1 MKGVISIIYR
11 IKRCFLNVKL
21 WLMNCAVMTVFYIN
35 IMTCY
40 GAEYVYKD
48 VVYLHDYLILSD
60 FWGVIKK
67 GLGNWF
73 FDMTSW
79 ILNGCYD
86 AYESMSKFNILEDA
100 NIKSLL
106 NNLDQLVYAVFFVI
120 FVIAIICKLLKVE
133 NPIKVMGNAFACLTA
148 VVLFSTLMSMGTNLK
163 NATMKDIDSIVN
175 AGDYEISDTIYAQN
189 TVDVLKSL
197 KAGEIVN
204 LRAGDMPYFD
214 TDEVVKKA
222 YLIDRPRIDETSGE
236 VVYED
241 LGDGFLGVGEV
252 RYYRYNTDFWTVNC
266 TVIASIIVYILAML
280 KHVFLLVDWFLIN
293 VFGKFALGRGF
304 FGVDNIGK
312 VGKSMANNLVA
323 QIVLYSMMSLFSIYM
338 SATMVNSEIHWIF
351 KVLLIWGYGMTVFV
365 GSSFITKGLGIE
377 DNFGKV
383 AGAMFAT
390 QKMGRSMNRHAK
402 QLGHALSNAG
412 ESAGKV
418 FDKIG
423 EKSYDKISQ
432 DYQDK
437 MDKAMQGDEFKDAMH
452 EGKTEDD
459 IQQAREKM
467 QEQDYQ
473 KDINEQAKKELYG
486 DDYKLQEQ
494 KDKLQQA
501 KENEQLTEQAKKE
514 LYGDDYKLQEQKDK
528 LVQGEEKA
536 KLTDQAKKELYG
548 DDYKLQEEKQ
558 KLVQADEHAQ
568 VTDQAKTELY
578 GDDYKYQ
585 EVKQDVIDGEQRAE
599 YVEQAKVELHGG
611 DYKEKQMRS
620 QIEDSLDRQEMKEQ
634 IVSERELAK
643 AQQQGSK
650 SAEPLGYEEVDVE
663 QLSGLLDKLKNGGL

>member
-1 MKGVISIIYR
+1 
-11 IKRCFLNVKL
+11 
-21 WLMNCAVMTVFYIN
+21 
-35 IMTCY
+35 
-40 GAEYVYKD
+40 
-48 VVYLHDYLILSD
+48 
-60 FWGVIKK
+60 
-67 GLGNWF
+67 
-73 FDMTSW
+73 
-79 ILNGCYD
+79 
-86 AYESMSKFNILEDA
+86 
-100 NIKSLL
+100 
-106 NNLDQLVYAVFFVI
+106 
-120 FVIAIICKLLKVE
+120 
-133 NPIKVMGNAFACLTA
+133 
-148 VVLFSTLMSMGTNLK
+148 
-163 NATMKDIDSIVN
+163 
-175 AGDYEISDTIYAQN
+175 
-189 TVDVLKSL
+189 
-197 KAGEIVN
+197 
-204 LRAGDMPYFD
+204 MPYFD
-214 TDEVVKKA
+214 ANEVVKKA

-236 VVYED
+236 IVYEP
-241 LGDGFLGVGEV
+241 LGDGFFGVGEV

-402 QLGHALSNAG
+402 QLGHAFSNAG
-412 ESAGKV
+412 ESAGKA

-514 LYGDDYKLQEQKDK
+514 LYGDDYKLQE
-528 LVQGEEKA
+528 
-536 KLTDQAKKELYG
+536 
-548 DDYKLQEEKQ
+548 EKQ

-599 YVEQAKVELHGG
+599 YVDQAKMELHGA

>member
-1 MKGVISIIYR
+1 
-11 IKRCFLNVKL
+11 
-21 WLMNCAVMTVFYIN
+21 
-35 IMTCY
+35 
-40 GAEYVYKD
+40 
-48 VVYLHDYLILSD
+48 
-60 FWGVIKK
+60 
-67 GLGNWF
+67 
-73 FDMTSW
+73 
-79 ILNGCYD
+79 
-86 AYESMSKFNILEDA
+86 
-100 NIKSLL
+100 
-106 NNLDQLVYAVFFVI
+106 
-120 FVIAIICKLLKVE
+120 
-133 NPIKVMGNAFACLTA
+133 
-148 VVLFSTLMSMGTNLK
+148 MSMGTNLK
-163 NATMKDIDSIVN
+163 NATMKDIDSIIN

-214 TDEVVKKA
+214 ANEVVKKA

-236 VVYED
+236 IVYEP
-241 LGDGFLGVGEV
+241 LGDGFFGVGEV

-402 QLGHALSNAG
+402 QLGHAFSNAG
-412 ESAGKV
+412 ESAGKA

-599 YVEQAKVELHGG
+599 YVDQAKVELHGA

-620 QIEDSLDRQEMKEQ
+620 QIENSLDRQEMKEQ
-634 IVSERELAK
+634 IVSERESSK

>member
-1 MKGVISIIYR
+1 MKGVISIIYK

-48 VVYLHDYLILSD
+48 VVYLHDYLIISD

-163 NATMKDIDSIVN
+163 NATMKDIDSIIN

-204 LRAGDMPYFD
+204 LRAGDMLYFD

-236 VVYED
+236 IVYED

-402 QLGHALSNAG
+402 QLGHAFSNAG
-412 ESAGKV
+412 ESAGKA

-599 YVEQAKVELHGG
+599 YVDQAKVELHGA

-620 QIEDSLDRQEMKEQ
+620 QIENSLDRQEMKEQ
-634 IVSERELAK
+634 IVSERESSK

>member
-1 MKGVISIIYR
+1 M
-11 IKRCFLNVKL
+11 KL

-40 GAEYVYKD
+40 GAEYLYKD

-79 ILNGCYD
+79 LLNGCYD

-100 NIKSLL
+100 NIKNLL

-148 VVLFSTLMSMGTNLK
+148 VVLFSTLMTMGTNLK
-163 NATMKDIDSIVN
+163 NATMKDIDSIIN

-197 KAGEIVN
+197 KDGKIVN

-236 VVYED
+236 IVYED

-452 EGKTEDD
+452 EGKTEAD

-548 DDYKLQEEKQ
+548 EDYKLQEEKQ
-558 KLVQADEHAQ
+558 KLVQADEQAQ

-599 YVEQAKVELHGG
+599 YVDQAKVELHGA

-634 IVSERELAK
+634 IVSERESSK

>member
-1 MKGVISIIYR
+1 
-11 IKRCFLNVKL
+11 
-21 WLMNCAVMTVFYIN
+21 
-35 IMTCY
+35 
-40 GAEYVYKD
+40 
-48 VVYLHDYLILSD
+48 
-60 FWGVIKK
+60 
-67 GLGNWF
+67 
-73 FDMTSW
+73 
-79 ILNGCYD
+79 
-86 AYESMSKFNILEDA
+86 
-100 NIKSLL
+100 
-106 NNLDQLVYAVFFVI
+106 
-120 FVIAIICKLLKVE
+120 
-133 NPIKVMGNAFACLTA
+133 MGNAFACLTA

-163 NATMKDIDSIVN
+163 NATMKDIDSIIN

-214 TDEVVKKA
+214 ANEVVKKA

-236 VVYED
+236 IVYEP
-241 LGDGFLGVGEV
+241 LGDGFFGVGEV

-402 QLGHALSNAG
+402 QLGHAFSNAG
-412 ESAGKV
+412 ESAGKA

-599 YVEQAKVELHGG
+599 YVDQAKVELHGA

-620 QIEDSLDRQEMKEQ
+620 QIENSLDRQEMKEQ
-634 IVSERELAK
+634 IVSERESSK